1 MSTFDFDFVQPE
13 VKCQICGALYSGWHF
28 CQGYS
33 NRYYTASMG
42 DVIDELKKIEILL
55 EKIYEELRMKR

>member
-1 MSTFDFDFVQPE
+1 MGTITETGGQVNYE
-13 VKCQICGALYSGWHF
+13 KCSICGALYNGWHV
-28 CQGYS
+28 CNGYKH
-33 NRYYTASMG
+33 YTASMG

>member
-42 DVIDELKKIEILL
+42 DVIDELK
-55 EKIYEELRMKR
+55 R